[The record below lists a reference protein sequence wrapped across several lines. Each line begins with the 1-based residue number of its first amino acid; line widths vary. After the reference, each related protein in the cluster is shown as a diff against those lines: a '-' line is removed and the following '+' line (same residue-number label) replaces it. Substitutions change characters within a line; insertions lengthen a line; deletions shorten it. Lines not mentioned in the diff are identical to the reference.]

1 LTHYRQN
8 FPAHGRRDIA
18 QEHFMKPV
26 EIALLF
32 VGNPTLA
39 LEHFAE
45 TLNKRLAPLDIQ
57 LEKAPSEPGI
67 QARFTAPGMQVSIAA
82 VSAPLPAETFLGALE
97 SPLSRPMRG
106 ILADTLFRHNRHM
119 ILTVSPDLAHNAG
132 MRIDKLALLRVA
144 HATATLLAEWHQP
157 AAVHW
162 RQSNQLLT
170 GRQYLC
176 LADEATPWALFA
188 HACIKFADQP
198 NQAARSHGLE
208 LDEAVDFIG
217 RPIIFHE
224 TDRPLDEIHAAAL
237 SFLRHGV
244 ETGTPIPDGH
254 TFGPKGGNLVRVWHR
269 PPSQD
274 LPLGRYELTAINA
287 PVDALLGDPASLADA
302 RTDTP
307 AVTVPVENIA
317 ARSALEEPRDQTRSL
332 AVSFMMLV
340 VMPPIGALLLILHL
354 IFGANAWRT
363 GFIASA
369 SVVFALALGVYTFL
383 NFNVETTA
391 ILFDAS
397 VIETSVLAE

>member
-1 LTHYRQN
+1 
-8 FPAHGRRDIA
+8 
-18 QEHFMKPV
+18 MKPIETV
-26 EIALLF
+26 LLF

-45 TLNKRLAPLDIQ
+45 TLNQRLAPLDIQ
-57 LEKAPSEPGI
+57 LEKSASEPGVL
-67 QARFTAPGMQVSIAA
+67 AAFTAPGMQVSISA
-82 VSAPLPAETFLGALE
+82 VSSPLPAESFSGALE

-119 ILTVSPDLAHNAG
+119 IVTVSPDLAQNAG
-132 MRIDKLALLRVA
+132 MTVDKLALLRVA
-144 HATATLLAEWHQP
+144 HATATLLAQWHQP

-176 LADEATPWALFA
+176 LADEVTPWALFA
-188 HACIKFADQP
+188 HAKVKFAGQPDQSP
-198 NQAARSHGLE
+198 RSHGLQ

-224 TDRPLDEIHAAAL
+224 TDRPLEEIHAAAL
-237 SFLRHGV
+237 SFLRHGF

-254 TFGPKGGNLVRVWHR
+254 TFGPEGGDMVRVWHR

-274 LPLGRYELTAINA
+274 LPFGRFELTAI
-287 PVDALLGDPASLADA
+287 
-302 RTDTP
+302 DTP
-307 AVTVPVENIA
+307 VEATIGASAPLASQHTAAPPVTVPSEQIA
-317 ARSALEEPRDQTRSL
+317 ARSSDDEPRDQTRSL
-332 AVSFMMLV
+332 AVSFLMLV
-340 VMPPIGALLLILHL
+340 ILPPIGALLLILNL

-369 SVVFALALGVYTFL
+369 SVVFALVLGAYTFL
-383 NFNVETTA
+383 NFNAEKTA
-391 ILFDAS
+391 ILYDDPI
-397 VIETSVLAE
+397 VETMIQSQ